1 MKYYKFNV
9 GVRVKT
15 IDGHPYLVDEKTG
28 RGILLTEENKAI
40 IYQLMDSDN
49 LQEIAVNLNAE
60 GYECDAEAVE
70 GLIEFLLEKEY
81 LLHLEIPALRKL
93 TIYLTNQCNLSCGYC
108 MFASGSP
115 MPDELTTEEIL
126 DLVKQGVDLG
136 IQEVVL
142 TGGEP
147 LEREDLDQIITYIKA
162 NALKLT
168 IDTNGITL
176 TEERII
182 KWVNLGV
189 NELELNLDSF
199 DRETNDTLRGEG
211 TYDQT
216 MRVIEWCKKHK
227 LTFTI
232 ASVICKPNFSQHKR
246 LGEYILSLGAERYSG
261 SEIRMLGRAL
271 ETKEMFELTREE
283 NIEVIL
289 YTDLWKQLNCPHR
302 QSKPATDVNPMSGE
316 AFDCNIGMA
325 ALVISP
331 TGNMIPCGTFP
342 MDQPL
347 CGNIRTKRLQD
358 IWFHDPFLRKIRK
371 LSPQWIEECDS
382 CVLKYICGGGC
393 RALSL
398 KEFGSVDAR
407 PDAESCGLK
416 KGIFARIGE
425 FYTQYGPNFAQWF
438 ECLQDHREV

>member
-1 MKYYKFNV
+1 MKYFKFNV

-15 IDGHPYLVDEKTG
+15 LDGHPYLVDEKTG

-126 DLVKQGVDLG
+126 DLVKQGVDMG
-136 IQEVVL
+136 IQEIVL

-168 IDTNGITL
+168 IDTNGVTL

-189 NELELNLDSF
+189 NELELNLDGL

-216 MRVIEWCKKHK
+216 MRIIEWCKKHK

-232 ASVICKPNFSQHKR
+232 ASVICKSNFSQHKR
-246 LGEYILSLGAERYSG
+246 MGEYIISLGAERYSG

-271 ETKEMFELTREE
+271 ETKEIFELTSEE

-302 QSKPATDVNPMSGE
+302 QDKPITDVNPISSE

-358 IWFHDPFLRKIRK
+358 IWLHDPFLRKIRK
-371 LSPQWIEECDS
+371 LSPQWIEKCDS

-438 ECLQDHREV
+438 ECLQDQREV